1 AFARRGY
8 LPTAPRNASTA
19 IVFQVLE
26 AYRQLHRVCPKLSI
40 YAQVQALC
48 HLHGQPFSR
57 SFVGQFSS
65 TFDVYLEI
73 LHRVDNRVNEELKR
87 DSPEWRLR
95 NACPPCMYT
104 LTDEPDLELSLLCS
118 MDGNSSLK
126 LVDSSIQYGHLRQDE
141 RVHRIKD
148 LFLTPDAVDVFKDE
162 VASAGSGKAP
172 PVQHGDIP
180 NSLLSTADCVE
191 KWRAAAPEERKHA
204 FALFHTTGVFALFCQ
219 HGHPLVYCDMIRSGE
234 LRKYALAVID
244 KLMTVFGNNI
254 GLAYDVGCDTWKTI
268 LNCSL
273 RDRALE
279 QRLRLIVP
287 AFHGHQHNW
296 LCQLD
301 WHPMYIKGAGKE
313 DFEGC
318 EHAFKD
324 SNMLASGTRLATAFH
339 RHQAIEQQWTF
350 RSLDKHADSGTFI
363 YNNYKQA
370 LGIIRKDGA
379 DLRILSSKL
388 GTTSADYEQY
398 LKEEKAYLER
408 LKAEPEEVH
417 CANISGKE
425 REKLDLDITLKR
437 VHGAAITAVK
447 NHYRYAWKKLEN
459 AEAHTVALEHRLSIE
474 RRWTPADLAYQETM
488 AEMTMRKYWVALDK
502 LERLVVQRLLELSKL
517 SMGGIAYKLR
527 EKIGQAL
534 RTRAEAMR
542 KALDEY
548 NKQAALLDPPR
559 PKLRWEQLI
568 ELSSMGDFDLL
579 RNARQDIRQLK
590 WADPM
595 HREATRLHFNIERAQ
610 EELVCCNVEMRRLLT
625 FMYNEHFDYQHAIA
639 AATPFDPPLAHELS
653 TRWAERDRVNAQVA
667 RRLQQISQLP
677 GFTGEL
683 KLGRR
688 DADGYNSGDAL
699 VLNNTSGPTWVT
711 TLGLTATETEWVDVE
726 DEAEDNNN
734 VEQTQAVND
743 TEEAEE
749 LVDFL
754 DRLELI

>member
-1 AFARRGY
+1 MDALVNAYLLWRSNPSAPEELSNNGARTHHLNTVDFFYDCHPTVAFARRGY

-19 IVFQVLE
+19 IAFQVLE

-65 TFDVYLEI
+65 MFDVYLEI
-73 LHRVDNRVNEELKR
+73 LHRVDNRVNKELKR

-118 MDGNSSLK
+118 MDGNR
-126 LVDSSIQYGHLRQDE
+126 HLRQDE

-191 KWRAAAPEERKHA
+191 KWRAAAPEERKRA
-204 FALFHTTGVFALFCQ
+204 FALFHTTGVFALFCR

-287 AFHGHQHNW
+287 AFHGHQHNR

-318 EHAFKD
+318 ERAFKD

-339 RHQAIEQQWTF
+339 RHQAIEQHWTF

-408 LKAEPEEVH
+408 LKAEPEEVSLRLEYLDSLQELEEANH
-417 CANISGKE
+417 RANISGKE

-447 NHYRYAWKKLEN
+447 NRYWYAWKKLEN

-474 RRWTPADLAYQETM
+474 RRWTPADPAYQETM
-488 AEMTMRKYWVALDK
+488 AEMTMRKYRVALDK

-534 RTRAEAMR
+534 RTCAEAIR

-548 NKQAALLDPPR
+548 NKQAALLDPPH

-568 ELSSMGDFDLL
+568 ELSS
-579 RNARQDIRQLK
+579 DIRQLK

-610 EELVCCNVEMRRLLT
+610 EELVRCNVEMRRLLT
-625 FMYNEHFDYQHAIA
+625 FMYNEHFDYQRAIA

-653 TRWAERDRVNAQVA
+653 TRWAERDRVNAQ
-667 RRLQQISQLP
+667 ISQLP

-683 KLGRR
+683 KLGRQ
-688 DADGYNSGDAL
+688 
-699 VLNNTSGPTWVT
+699 
-711 TLGLTATETEWVDVE
+711 